1 MMNPDYSTNLQSL
14 GGEEYRLSQAFS
26 LPAWGRTVT
35 QGVALGCV
43 LADFQSALLRKSVL
57 NGCLNHLKIGNINS
71 EHQKQAVSLKQ
82 HSLGQRPRF

>member
-57 NGCLNHLKIGNINS
+57 
-71 EHQKQAVSLKQ
+71 
-82 HSLGQRPRF
+82 